1 MFGESKVLM
10 LRITF
15 IVSLTLLFGADA
27 RLQKTPHLQDEITNT
42 GLLSETNEET
52 LLVSTLD
59 GALHAITKSSGA
71 LKWTLRDDP
80 VIVNP
85 TDSTQPPF
93 PQFFPNPQDGSLYRY
108 TLGRSRDPL
117 KKLPFT
123 IPQLVANSP
132 CRSSDGI
139 FYLGKKVDS
148 WVGVDSITGEKQLTL
163 DMSSVDKKC
172 PKPSRNTVYFGRT
185 LYNIVLYEATTG
197 NKWNISF
204 SEYATGTTSAVE
216 NYDLVHYTST
226 GEGSVLTID
235 QTGSLQGSFALDSRI
250 GSPLVAM
257 YQLSPNGG
265 LLSVPTTTV
274 ASQTL
279 HHFTEEFMQL
289 SHHNKDDSDSLL
301 VKKLSP
307 TIYIGECSS
316 GVYAVPTLVDET
328 TVTISRKGSRLLL
341 GGPPGSQGTIARTS
355 MTPKDH
361 EEKNPEVLLLGY
373 YEIPENGKVDLAKA
387 TPEELVG
394 LGDRILPL
402 GITHEKNDTRSSKP
416 NRRGVPTLEE
426 ETVNVIWDGFDEMKR
441 LNISFVTSGSVIRW
455 WGAILHVLW
464 LWLTADVLNILVI
477 VLIIGMGAIGVLLYR
492 QARDYARLTRE
503 MSSGRMWSQGSASSG
518 SSRGNVTATAEELD
532 NGNIRVGKI
541 VFDPQQ
547 LLGKGCDGTFVF
559 QGTFDGRCVAV
570 KRVLPGCFSIADR
583 EVDLLRESD
592 QHANVIRYFCT
603 EQCRQFRYIAL
614 ELCSATLE
622 DFIQGHFKADIGPHT
637 LLYQASSGL
646 QHLHNLDIVHRDIK
660 PHNVLL
666 STPNSRG
673 EVRAMISDFGL
684 CKRLE
689 TGRMSFSKRS
699 GITGTEGWIAPEM
712 MLNTSRPTCKVDIF
726 SLGCVY
732 YYVLTRGKHPFG
744 SVLDRQSNIISGRYI
759 LQELED
765 DHHIVSK
772 TLIEKML
779 SSKPSERPPIS
790 AILKHPFYWT
800 RERELCFFQDV
811 SDRVEKEGC
820 NSFVVT
826 CLERCG
832 IDVVRGDWRLHMH
845 PIIAED
851 LRRFRDYKGN
861 SVRDLLRALR
871 NKRNHYR
878 ELKEE
883 ARMVFGR
890 IPDEFI
896 YYWTSRFPR
905 LLLHTWCAMLCVKS
919 EPIFSKY
926 YDSQYSFSQD
936 YLQENHSFAPNNPYW
951 SESSVNALSKGKQK
965 AGISQRNILDSL
977 LWGGLKKTEGSAE
990 KESKG
995 PVWII
1000 EKPRNT
1006 FEPCYRLNDIR
1017 SRADMDK
1024 SWRKTDKELDKESQE
1039 VMQNAVMENVP
1050 HPTNTEV
1057 KEENLNAME
1066 IATLVPEDNRED
1078 PEEDKEEKLGCTE
1091 FKGKGGDAE
1100 IVHGTRTS
1108 DVRKQEHFL
1117 QGIETIN
1124 DEPLT
1129 EISETGEQVIN
1140 RRGYSQVRFRSVE
1153 SPKKMPETEKHIKIV
1168 TGSGKKK
1175 KSKKLSL
1182 ALQEGNE

>member
-1 MFGESKVLM
+1 MFWLNKVLT
-10 LRITF
+10 LQFAFTVSF
-15 IVSLTLLFGADA
+15 IIHYGADA
-27 RLQKTPHLQDEITNT
+27 RLQKTSNLHDEITNT
-42 GLLSETNEET
+42 GLLSESNEET

-85 TDSTQPPF
+85 TDSSQPPF

-148 WVGVDSITGEKQLTL
+148 WVGIDSITGEKQLTL

-185 LYNIVLYEATTG
+185 LYNIILYEATTG

-204 SEYATGTTSAVE
+204 SEYATGTISAVE

-235 QTGSLQGSFALDSRI
+235 QRTGSLLWTLELD
-250 GSPLVAM
+250 SPLVAM

-265 LLSVPTTTV
+265 LLTVPTTTV

-289 SHHNKDDSDSLL
+289 SHHNKDESDSLL
-301 VKKLSP
+301 IKKLSP

-341 GGPPGSQGTIARTS
+341 GGPLGSQGTIARTS
-355 MTPKDH
+355 MAPKDP

-373 YEIPENGKVDLAKA
+373 YEIPENGKVDLTKA
-387 TPEELVG
+387 TPEELLG

-402 GITHEKNDTRSSKP
+402 GITHEKNDTRSSKH
-416 NRRGVPTLEE
+416 NRRGIPVVEE
-426 ETVNVIWDGFDEMKR
+426 ETITVIWDGLDEMKR
-441 LNISFVTSGSVIRW
+441 FNISFVTSGSVIRW

-464 LWLTADVLNILVI
+464 LWLTADVLNLLVI
-477 VLIIGMGAIGVLLYR
+477 VLILGMGGIGVLLYR

-503 MSSGRMWSQGSASSG
+503 MSSGRMWSQGSATSG
-518 SSRGNVTATAEELD
+518 SSKGSVTATAEELD

-622 DFIQGHFKADIGPHT
+622 DFIQGHFKADISPHT
-637 LLYQASSGL
+637 ILYQASSGL

-744 SVLDRQSNIISGRYI
+744 SVLDRQSNIISGRYVV
-759 LQELED
+759 QELED
-765 DHHIVSK
+765 EQHTVSK

-790 AILKHPFYWT
+790 AILGHPFYWT
-800 RERELCFFQDV
+800 REKELGFFQDV
-811 SDRVEKEGC
+811 SDRVEKEGVD
-820 NSFVVT
+820 SFVIM
-826 CLERCG
+826 CLERG
-832 IDVVRGDWRLHMH
+832 GLDVVKGDWRQHMH
-845 PIIAED
+845 PVIAED
-851 LRRFRDYKGN
+851 LRRFRDYKGS

-890 IPDEFI
+890 IPDEFV

-905 LLLHTWCAMLCVKS
+905 LLLHTWCAMLCVRN

-926 YDSQYSFSQD
+926 YDSHFSFP
-936 YLQENHSFAPNNPYW
+936 QEYVQVNHSFAPNNSFW
-951 SESSVNALSKGKQK
+951 SEGSPSARSKGKQRT
-965 AGISQRNILDSL
+965 GGSQRNLLDSL
-977 LWGGLKKTEGSAE
+977 LWRGIKKIEGIEE
-990 KESKG
+990 KETKG

-1006 FEPCYRLNDIR
+1006 FEPRFRMNDTR
-1017 SRADMDK
+1017 SRADIDE
-1024 SWRKTDKELDKESQE
+1024 SWRKSNMEFGKESQE
-1039 VMQNAVMENVP
+1039 VMENTVIENISP
-1050 HPTNTEV
+1050 PANVEV
-1057 KEENLNAME
+1057 
-1066 IATLVPEDNRED
+1066 T
-1078 PEEDKEEKLGCTE
+1078 EEDLHTLGTISPNIKGKEKNDNEGRERILSCTE
-1091 FKGKGGDAE
+1091 FDDKGVTDE
-1100 IVHGTRTS
+1100 VINDTRTS
-1108 DVRKQEHFL
+1108 DIRKQEKCVHD
-1117 QGIETIN
+1117 IESSNYESVT
-1124 DEPLT
+1124 DF
-1129 EISETGEQVIN
+1129 SEVDEQVTN

-1153 SPKKMPETEKHIKIV
+1153 SPKKIVEPEKNIKIV

-1175 KSKKLSL
+1175 KSKKLSP
-1182 ALQEGNE
+1182 ALQDI

>member
-871 NKRNHYR
+871 NK
-878 ELKEE
+878 
-883 ARMVFGR
+883 
-890 IPDEFI
+890 
-896 YYWTSRFPR
+896 
-905 LLLHTWCAMLCVKS
+905 
-919 EPIFSKY
+919 
-926 YDSQYSFSQD
+926 D

>member
-1 MFGESKVLM
+1 MFGESRVLM
-10 LRITF
+10 LRISF
-15 IVSLTLLFGADA
+15 VVSLTLLFGADA
-27 RLQKTPHLQDEITNT
+27 RLQKTPQLQDEITNT

-163 DMSSVDKKC
+163 DMSSVDRKC

-235 QTGSLQGSFALDSRI
+235 QRTGSLLWTLELD
-250 GSPLVAM
+250 SPLVAM

-265 LLSVPTTTV
+265 LLTVPTTTV

-355 MTPKDH
+355 MTPKDQ

-387 TPEELVG
+387 TPEELIG

-416 NRRGVPTLEE
+416 NRRGIPTFEE
-426 ETVNVIWDGFDEMKR
+426 ETVTVIWDGFDEMKR

-477 VLIIGMGAIGVLLYR
+477 VLIIGMGVIVVLLYR
-492 QARDYARLTRE
+492 QARDYAHLSRE

-622 DFIQGHFKADIGPHT
+622 DFIQGHFKADISPHT
-637 LLYQASSGL
+637 VLYQASSGL
-646 QHLHNLDIVHRDIK
+646 QHLHNLDIG
-660 PHNVLL
+660 
-666 STPNSRG
+666 SR
-673 EVRAMISDFGL
+673 
-684 CKRLE
+684 
-689 TGRMSFSKRS
+689 
-699 GITGTEGWIAPEM
+699 
-712 MLNTSRPTCKVDIF
+712 
-726 SLGCVY
+726 
-732 YYVLTRGKHPFG
+732 
-744 SVLDRQSNIISGRYI
+744 
-759 LQELED
+759 
-765 DHHIVSK
+765 
-772 TLIEKML
+772 
-779 SSKPSERPPIS
+779 
-790 AILKHPFYWT
+790 
-800 RERELCFFQDV
+800 
-811 SDRVEKEGC
+811 
-820 NSFVVT
+820 
-826 CLERCG
+826 
-832 IDVVRGDWRLHMH
+832 
-845 PIIAED
+845 
-851 LRRFRDYKGN
+851 
-861 SVRDLLRALR
+861 
-871 NKRNHYR
+871 
-878 ELKEE
+878 
-883 ARMVFGR
+883 
-890 IPDEFI
+890 
-896 YYWTSRFPR
+896 
-905 LLLHTWCAMLCVKS
+905 
-919 EPIFSKY
+919 
-926 YDSQYSFSQD
+926 
-936 YLQENHSFAPNNPYW
+936 
-951 SESSVNALSKGKQK
+951 
-965 AGISQRNILDSL
+965 QR
-977 LWGGLKKTEGSAE
+977 
-990 KESKG
+990 
-995 PVWII
+995 
-1000 EKPRNT
+1000 
-1006 FEPCYRLNDIR
+1006 R
-1017 SRADMDK
+1017 SRAP
-1024 SWRKTDKELDKESQE
+1024 
-1039 VMQNAVMENVP
+1039 V
-1050 HPTNTEV
+1050 
-1057 KEENLNAME
+1057 
-1066 IATLVPEDNRED
+1066 
-1078 PEEDKEEKLGCTE
+1078 
-1091 FKGKGGDAE
+1091 
-1100 IVHGTRTS
+1100 
-1108 DVRKQEHFL
+1108 
-1117 QGIETIN
+1117 
-1124 DEPLT
+1124 
-1129 EISETGEQVIN
+1129 
-1140 RRGYSQVRFRSVE
+1140 
-1153 SPKKMPETEKHIKIV
+1153 
-1168 TGSGKKK
+1168 
-1175 KSKKLSL
+1175 
-1182 ALQEGNE
+1182 